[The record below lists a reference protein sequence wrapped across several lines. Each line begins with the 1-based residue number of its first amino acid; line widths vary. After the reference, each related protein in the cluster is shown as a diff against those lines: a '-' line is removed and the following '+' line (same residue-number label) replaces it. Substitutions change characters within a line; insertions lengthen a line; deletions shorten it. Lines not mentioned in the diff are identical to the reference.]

1 MSNENNPATRRDHG
15 CCVITTTVDSAEAAE
30 RIANALLERREA
42 ACVQILGPIRSIY
55 RWEGIIESGQE
66 WQCQIK
72 TPRDRAEA
80 VHQTIVELHKYEVP
94 EIIVTP
100 ILGGNANYLEWLRV
114 ETRGEENPS

>member
-1 MSNENNPATRRDHG
+1 MSNESESTPRRDEG

-30 RIANALLERREA
+30 RIAHALVQRRQA

-80 VHQTIVELHKYEVP
+80 VHQTIVELHSYEVP

-114 ETRGEENPS
+114 ETRGEEKSS